1 MNHLQVCIN
10 NSDFTFWI
18 NHFQNNKLAAL
29 HMDAV
34 DQTQLTTEEYNTI
47 YQSIQ
52 QFQIGESSEGKY
64 LMKAANEYLKDKSYN
79 GYAEALKLF
88 IQEEQR
94 HARYLAY
101 FMKVE
106 DIPVIKKH
114 WIDQIFRKLR
124 RLASLKQSI
133 TVLLA
138 AEIIATVYYEAL
150 KNVTNSKLLIDICNR
165 LLLDEAKHVEFQ
177 SITLNRIDKNKSPF
191 KKQLQKSARF
201 TFLMGTLFTVW
212 FSHKKVLKNGG
223 YPFSKYIKT
232 AIKEFQRSETI
243 IHHS

>member
-1 MNHLQVCIN
+1 MIVSERWNSFIAVFIYLLKGYPPFFNTFLWENHTVN
-10 NSDFTFWI
+10 NVPIKKVNRADFCSCFLKGL
-18 NHFQNNKLAAL
+18 F
-29 HMDAV
+29 
-34 DQTQLTTEEYNTI
+34 QTQLTTEEYNTI

-165 LLLDEAKHVEFQ
+165 LLLDEAKQ
-177 SITLNRIDKNKSPF
+177 SL
-191 KKQLQKSARF
+191 
-201 TFLMGTLFTVW
+201 LF
-212 FSHKKVLKNGG
+212 
-223 YPFSKYIKT
+223 
-232 AIKEFQRSETI
+232 
-243 IHHS
+243 